1 MDDQDEVLRI
11 EWDPHKAEGNLEKH
25 GVSFE
30 EAETVFDDPLAL
42 SVSDPDSTGEF
53 HYVTTGLSEP
63 GRMLVVVSAHT
74 GHTIRIIS
82 AREPTRREKKTYEEG
97 QDSGA

>member
-1 MDDQDEVLRI
+1 MGPSESRI
-11 EWDPHKAEGNLEKH
+11 E
-25 GVSFE
+25 FR
-30 EAETVFDDPLAL
+30 
-42 SVSDPDSTGEF
+42 
-53 HYVTTGLSEP
+53 YVTTGLAEP

-82 AREPTRREKKTYEEG
+82 AREPTRREKKAYEEG